1 MAKAGREKGGGGY
14 TASVRRRQKTKLKA
28 KKHWSLRRIVSILGF
43 IAASLAVL
51 AFAST
56 FFPQVS
62 EFENVFGQGLALIRD
77 VRLTVNSFVAQFLT
91 VPLPAPLIGIGDIL
105 IITVIAVLLV
115 LLLRVAEPG
124 YVRRI
129 DEMVM
134 VMRSRS
140 EAVEKKEEAQAGL
153 KAETPAPPPYLPFP
167 MPYPSQGTPVQT
179 LQFSAS
185 AVINA
190 PRTQVWEVLNQV
202 VYVPTCGE
210 ILDSVEVL
218 GKLAN
223 ALTWEGTIRAGR
235 KDFPVEGTTTL
246 YPPTRME
253 VACHRGALQG
263 FRGVLSLADVP
274 EGTRLTETVEFDPG
288 SIPDEYAPVANALRA
303 KGSEILIRDLEHFD
317 QLVQAL
323 ASPKGEQE
331 PSE

>member
-1 MAKAGREKGGGGY
+1 MAKGEREKSGGDY
-14 TASVRRRQKTKLKA
+14 TASVRRKQKTRLKA
-28 KKHWSLRRIVSILGF
+28 KKHWSLRRVVSVLGF

-62 EFENVFGQGLALIRD
+62 QFENVFGRGLALIRD
-77 VRLTVNSFVAQFLT
+77 GRLTVNSFFAQFLN

-105 IITVIAVLLV
+105 IITVIVVLLL
-115 LLLRVAEPG
+115 LLLRVAEPE

-140 EAVEKKEEAQAGL
+140 EAVEKKEEAQADL
-153 KAETPAPPPYLPFP
+153 KAETPASPPYPFP
-167 MPYPSQGTPVQT
+167 VPYPSQGTPVQT

-235 KDFPVEGTTTL
+235 KEFPVEGTTTL

-253 VACHRGALQG
+253 VACHRGALEG
-263 FRGVLSLADVP
+263 FRGVLSLVDVP
-274 EGTRLTETVEFDPG
+274 GGTRLTETVEFDPG
-288 SIPDEYAPVANALRA
+288 IIPDEYAAVANALRA
-303 KGSEILIRDLEHFD
+303 KGSEILVRDLEHFD

-323 ASPKGEQE
+323 ASPKGEPE

>member
-1 MAKAGREKGGGGY
+1 MAKGESEKSGGDY
-14 TASVRRRQKTKLKA
+14 TASVRRKQKTRLKA
-28 KKHWSLRRIVSILGF
+28 KKRWSVRRVVSILGF

-56 FFPQVS
+56 FFPEVS
-62 EFENVFGQGLALIRD
+62 EFENVFGRGLALIRD
-77 VRLTVNSFVAQFLT
+77 VRLTVNSFFDQFLA
-91 VPLPAPLIGIGDIL
+91 VPMPAPLIGIGDIL
-105 IITVIAVLLV
+105 IIAVIVVLLV
-115 LLLRVAEPG
+115 LLLRVAEPE

-140 EAVEKKEEAQAGL
+140 EAVEKREEAEAEL
-153 KAETPAPPPYLPFP
+153 KAETPAPPPYPFP
-167 MPYPSQGTPVQT
+167 VPYPSRGTPVQT

-210 ILDSVEVL
+210 ILDSIEVL

-223 ALTWEGTIRAGR
+223 ALTWEGTVRAGR
-235 KDFPVEGTTTL
+235 KEFPVEGTTTL

-263 FRGVLSLADVP
+263 
-274 EGTRLTETVEFDPG
+274 
-288 SIPDEYAPVANALRA
+288 
-303 KGSEILIRDLEHFD
+303 
-317 QLVQAL
+317 
-323 ASPKGEQE
+323 
-331 PSE
+331 